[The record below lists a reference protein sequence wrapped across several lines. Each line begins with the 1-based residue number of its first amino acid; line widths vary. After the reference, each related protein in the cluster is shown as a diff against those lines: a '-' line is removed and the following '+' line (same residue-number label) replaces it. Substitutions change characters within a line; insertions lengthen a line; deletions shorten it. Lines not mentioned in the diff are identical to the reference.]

1 MLFQEGGEELTGVE
15 GTELGRKGLKA
26 AIEKGTIN
34 LIVPNLTFLDC
45 VNLLSIGEDA
55 LNQYLLHRVCD
66 TYGRHR
72 KWQRLLRPLSS
83 FFLLKFL
90 IFSYL

>member
-26 AIEKGTIN
+26 AVEKGTIN
-34 LIVPNLTFLDC
+34 LIVPNLTFLNC

-55 LNQYLLHRVCD
+55 LNQYLLHRECV
-66 TYGRHR
+66 TLTGRIESGKDNFAHF
-72 KWQRLLRPLSS
+72 LHS
-83 FFLLKFL
+83 FSWNF
-90 IFSYL
+90 